1 MCSFIWFC
9 FLSMLYT
16 TFAHVSCG
24 QCAGKTKKTCVQ
36 KPSVVMSTATCISLQ
51 FTTCI
56 KPEIHNLHQAC
67 NSQLASSLQFTT
79 CIKPAVRNLHQSC
92 SSQLASSLQFATCI
106 KPAVRNLHQ
115 ACSSQLASSLQ
126 FATCIKSVDDNLHQ
140 ACGWQLASSPLT
152 SCNRLDIIKP
162 EQAMRTHPD
171 IGLMIASWIKSA
183 ADLLQLA
190 RFWLC
195 I

>member
-115 ACSSQLASSLQ
+115 VCSSQLASSLWMT
-126 FATCIKSVDDNLHQ
+126 TCIKPVDDNLHQ
-140 ACGWQLASSPLT
+140 VRWQVAIDLILSSRSKRCEHILISAWWSQVESSLQQT
-152 SCNRLDIIKP
+152 CCNL
-162 EQAMRTHPD
+162 HVS
-171 IGLMIASWIKSA
+171 GCVYNS
-183 ADLLQLA
+183 
-190 RFWLC
+190 LC
-195 I
+195 NK

>member
-9 FLSMLYT
+9 FLSTLYT

-24 QCAGKTKKTCVQ
+24 QCAGKTKKTRVR

-79 CIKPAVRNLHQSC
+79 CIKPAVRNLHQ
-92 SSQLASSLQFATCI
+92 
-106 KPAVRNLHQ
+106 

-126 FATCIKSVDDNLHQ
+126 FATCIKSVDDNLRQ
-140 ACGWQLASSPLT
+140 ACGWQLASSLLT

-183 ADLLQLA
+183 ADLLQLT

>member
-9 FLSMLYT
+9 FLSTLYT

-24 QCAGKTKKTCVQ
+24 QCAGKTKKTRVR

-79 CIKPAVRNLHQSC
+79 CIKPAVHNLHQVC
-92 SSQLASSLQFATCI
+92 SSQLASSLQFT
-106 KPAVRNLHQ
+106 
-115 ACSSQLASSLQ
+115 
-126 FATCIKSVDDNLHQ
+126 TCIKSAVHNLQ
-140 ACGWQLASSPLT
+140 QVCWQLATDLILSSRSKRCEHILISAWWSQVESSLQQT
-152 SCNRLDIIKP
+152 CCNL
-162 EQAMRTHPD
+162 HVS
-171 IGLMIASWIKSA
+171 GCVYNS
-183 ADLLQLA
+183 
-190 RFWLC
+190 LC
-195 I
+195 NK